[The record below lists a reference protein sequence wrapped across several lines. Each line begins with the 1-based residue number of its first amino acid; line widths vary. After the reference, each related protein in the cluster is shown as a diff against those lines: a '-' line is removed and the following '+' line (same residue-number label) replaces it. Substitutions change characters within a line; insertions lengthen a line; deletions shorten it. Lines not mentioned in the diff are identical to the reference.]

1 MAKKESIAGNTFLFT
16 GKLTEFTREDAEA
29 HVEAEGGT
37 VLSGVSA
44 KLNYLVVGEDAG
56 SKLAKAKALGTVTIL
71 QEREFL
77 KMMNSG
83 KKAPGKSVP
92 KKAPAKAT
100 PKKNLPAEAL
110 DRNEIQLHIQPSD
123 LKKMMKK
130 HVSANVTEKILTVS
144 DSILCFS
151 DIASDDKSFF
161 YYSEANG
168 KLIMNY
174 LLEDVEDEIRLS
186 EEFFKE
192 LSKHTKSDFKI
203 VFLDRNLWEL
213 SFCVF
218 SKGKLSFESSSVSDW
233 EDPFFFDDVPY
244 FVKLAKANGLKM
256 KKDEFGINVW
266 DSEEV
271 YNLIY
276 DFRDNLLSGDEYL
289 NLAPEWYLALKSIS
303 N

>member
-1 MAKKESIAGNTFLFT
+1 MAKKATIAGNTFLFT

-29 HVEAEGGT
+29 HVEAEGGK

-56 SKLAKAKALGTVTIL
+56 SKLKKAEALGTVTIL
-71 QEREFL
+71 HEKEFL
-77 KMMNSG
+77 KMMSSG
-83 KKAPGKSVP
+83 KKAPSKSAPDKSVP
-92 KKAPAKAT
+92 KIA
-100 PKKNLPAEAL
+100 LAL
-110 DRNEIQLHIQPSD
+110 DRNEIQLNIQLSD

-130 HVSANVTEKILTVS
+130 HVSAGVTEKILTVS
-144 DSILCFS
+144 DSIQCFS
-151 DIASDDKSFF
+151 DITSDDNSFF
-161 YYSEANG
+161 YYSEADG

-186 EEFFKE
+186 EDFFKD

-203 VFLDRNLWEL
+203 VYLDRNLWEL

-218 SKGKLSFESSSVSDW
+218 SKGKIYFEDSSVSDW
-233 EDPFFFDDVPY
+233 EDPCFFDDVPY
-244 FVKLAKANGLKM
+244 FVKLAKANGLKK
-256 KKDEFGINVW
+256 KKDEYGDKVW

-271 YNLIY
+271 YDLIY

-289 NLAPEWYLALKSIS
+289 NMAPECYLELKSIS

>member
-1 MAKKESIAGNTFLFT
+1 MAKTTTIAGNTFLFT

-29 HVEAEGGT
+29 HVEAEGGK

-56 SKLAKAKALGTVTIL
+56 SKLKKAEALGTVTIL
-71 QEREFL
+71 HEKEFL
-77 KMMNSG
+77 KMMSSG
-83 KKAPGKSVP
+83 KKAPSKSAPDKSVP
-92 KKAPAKAT
+92 KIA
-100 PKKNLPAEAL
+100 LAL
-110 DRNEIQLHIQPSD
+110 DRNEIQLNIQLSD

-130 HVSANVTEKILTVS
+130 HVSAGVTEKILTVS
-144 DSILCFS
+144 DSIQCFS
-151 DIASDDKSFF
+151 DITSGDNSFF
-161 YYSEANG
+161 YYSEADG

-186 EEFFKE
+186 EDFFKD

-203 VFLDRNLWEL
+203 VYLDRNLWEL

-218 SKGKLSFESSSVSDW
+218 SKGKIYFENSSVSDW
-233 EDPFFFDDVPY
+233 EDPCFFDDVPY

-256 KKDEFGINVW
+256 KKDEYGDKVW

-271 YNLIY
+271 YDLIY

-289 NLAPEWYLALKSIS
+289 NMAPEWYLELKSIS

>member
-1 MAKKESIAGNTFLFT
+1 MAKTTTIAGNTFLFT

-29 HVEAEGGT
+29 HVEAEGGK

-56 SKLAKAKALGTVTIL
+56 SKLKKAEALGTVTIL
-71 QEREFL
+71 HEKEFL
-77 KMMNSG
+77 KMMSSG
-83 KKAPGKSVP
+83 KKALGKSDP
-92 KKAPAKAT
+92 KIAPAKAT
-100 PKKNLPAEAL
+100 PKKKLPAEAL
-110 DRNEIQLHIQPSD
+110 DRNEIQLNIQLSD

-130 HVSANVTEKILTVS
+130 YVSASVTEKILTVS
-144 DSILCFS
+144 DSIQCFS
-151 DIASDDKSFF
+151 DITSDDNSFF
-161 YYSEANG
+161 YYSEADG

-186 EEFFKE
+186 EDFFKD

-203 VFLDRNLWEL
+203 VYLDRNLWEL

-218 SKGKLSFESSSVSDW
+218 SKGKISFENSSVSDW
-233 EDPFFFDDVPY
+233 EDPCFFDDVPY

-256 KKDEFGINVW
+256 KKDEYGDKVW

-271 YNLIY
+271 YDLIY

-289 NLAPEWYLALKSIS
+289 NMAPEWYLELKSIS

>member
-1 MAKKESIAGNTFLFT
+1 MAKTTTIAGNTFLFT

-29 HVEAEGGT
+29 HVEAEGGK

-56 SKLAKAKALGTVTIL
+56 SKLKKTEALGTVTIL
-71 QEREFL
+71 HEKEFL
-77 KMMNSG
+77 KMMSSG
-83 KKAPGKSVP
+83 KKAPSKSAPDKSVP
-92 KKAPAKAT
+92 KIA
-100 PKKNLPAEAL
+100 LAL
-110 DRNEIQLHIQPSD
+110 DRNEIQLNIQLSD

-130 HVSANVTEKILTVS
+130 HVSAGVTEKILTVS
-144 DSILCFS
+144 DSIQCFS
-151 DIASDDKSFF
+151 DITSGDNSFF
-161 YYSEANG
+161 YYSEADG

-186 EEFFKE
+186 EDFFKD

-203 VFLDRNLWEL
+203 VYLDRNLWEL

-218 SKGKLSFESSSVSDW
+218 SKGKIYFENSSVSDW
-233 EDPFFFDDVPY
+233 EDPCFFDDVPY

-256 KKDEFGINVW
+256 KKDEYGDKVW

-271 YNLIY
+271 YDLIY

-289 NLAPEWYLALKSIS
+289 NMAPEWYLELKSIS

>member
-1 MAKKESIAGNTFLFT
+1 MAKTTTIAGNTFLFT

-29 HVEAEGGT
+29 HVEAEGGK

-56 SKLAKAKALGTVTIL
+56 SKLTKAEAIGTVTIL
-71 QEREFL
+71 HEKEFL
-77 KMMNSG
+77 KMMNPG
-83 KKAPGKSVP
+83 KKAPSKSDP
-92 KKAPAKAT
+92 KIAPAKPT
-100 PKKNLPAEAL
+100 QKKKLLAEAL
-110 DRNEIQLHIQPSD
+110 DRNEIQLNIQLSD

-130 HVSANVTEKILTVS
+130 HVSAGVTEKILTVS
-144 DSILCFS
+144 DSIQCFS
-151 DIASDDKSFF
+151 DITSDDNSFF
-161 YYSEANG
+161 YYSEADG

-186 EEFFKE
+186 EDFFKD

-203 VFLDRNLWEL
+203 VYLDRNLWEL

-218 SKGKLSFESSSVSDW
+218 SKGKIYFENSSVSDW
-233 EDPFFFDDVPY
+233 EDPCFFDDVPY
-244 FVKLAKANGLKM
+244 FVKLAKAKGLKK
-256 KKDEFGINVW
+256 KKDEYGDKVW

-271 YNLIY
+271 YDLIY

-289 NLAPEWYLALKSIS
+289 NMAPECYLELKSIS